1 MYDHLIITLRKTSL
15 QKNMIDD
22 ILYLQQMININ
33 INLQLFDMFQK

>member
-15 QKNMIDD
+15 QKNMIDY